1 MGANS
6 PLSVSPICLCLL
18 MCVSCSDRI
27 SSHVARRPLS
37 SLRRSFPK
45 TRGYRWVLWRRAVQ
59 EERWQSGGIHRQ
71 EWLELLQAVKQ
82 GCAELPHR
90 LQDISIQQRPHAL
103 PQQPLAA
110 EFCPDGS
117 EHSTAGGFGRLKTP
131 AASPWHTP
139 RRDAARPGRRCAH
152 SCRLAFS
159 AAIPGGC

>member
-1 MGANS
+1 MSHGNEMLCQ
-6 PLSVSPICLCLL
+6 PVTLSGDAEWPK
-18 MCVSCSDRI
+18 
-27 SSHVARRPLS
+27 VAD
-37 SLRRSFPK
+37 
-45 TRGYRWVLWRRAVQ
+45 AVI
-59 EERWQSGGIHRQ
+59 EA
-71 EWLELLQAVKQ
+71 LLQAVKQ

-90 LQDISIQQRPHAL
+90 LQGISIQQRPHAL

-117 EHSTAGGFGRLKTP
+117 EHSTAGAFGRLKTP

-159 AAIPGGC
+159 GYCTSHVQSSTEHVHRASGDKPCACSPAGL